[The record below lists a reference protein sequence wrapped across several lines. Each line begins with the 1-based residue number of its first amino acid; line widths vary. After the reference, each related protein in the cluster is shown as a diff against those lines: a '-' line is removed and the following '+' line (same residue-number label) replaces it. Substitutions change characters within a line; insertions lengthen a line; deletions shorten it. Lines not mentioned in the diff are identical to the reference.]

1 MPATIATKSNRAT
14 SLADITNAA
23 LRFLVGFCN
32 VASMGLKQGTTPAA
46 VVTAAASAY
55 TYVVDGIFTTLTGS
69 LAANWLLDLATT
81 YNYKAIVAN
90 AVSAQY
96 TTFVLC
102 NNATGTSFIA
112 SQGPIVT
119 AAADMTLGDI
129 PVGYTPVGYVKI
141 AVTAGNVFTPG
152 TTSLT
157 GTGVTATY
165 VNCGVLPSG
174 TL

>member
-14 SLADITNAA
+14 SLKDITNAA
-23 LRFLVGFCN
+23 LRFLVGFRN
-32 VASMGLKQGTTPAA
+32 VATMGLKQGSTPAA

-55 TYVVDGIFTTLTGS
+55 TYIVDGVFTTLTGS
-69 LAANWLLDLATT
+69 AASNWLLDLATT
-81 YNYKAIVAN
+81 YNYKAIT
-90 AVSAQY
+90 AVTGVTQY

-102 NNATGTSFIA
+102 NDATGTSFIA
-112 SQGPIVT
+112 SQGPIVA

-129 PVGYTPVGYVKI
+129 PAGYTPVGYVKI
-141 AVTAGNVFTPG
+141 AVTSTNVFTPG

-157 GTGVTATY
+157 GTGVTATF
-165 VNCGVLPSG
+165 VNCEVLPSG